1 MRRMAGLR
9 DDRGATLVEF
19 ALVVPVVLVLLIA
32 CIDFARV
39 LNASVTV
46 QNASREAARY
56 ATLSPQ
62 RVGTGETREAYETRV
77 LDYVK
82 DRVVPL
88 DPSLMTLAIT
98 PSASTDPRCTA
109 EGATSCTWAAGQPVP
124 TRLTVRVSY
133 PWRATAWVIGPML
146 FAATTT
152 SSLSASASMESM
164 Q

>member
-1 MRRMAGLR
+1 MRRIAGLR

-62 RVGTGETREAYETRV
+62 LTGETSLAYANRIR
-77 LDYVK
+77 DYVK
-82 DRVVPL
+82 DRVIPL
-88 DPSLMTLAIT
+88 DPNLMTVAIT
-98 PSASTDPRCTA
+98 ATASRDPRCA
-109 EGATSCTWAAGQPVP
+109 ADAATSCTWAAGQPVP
-124 TRLTVRVSY
+124 TTLTVRVSY
-133 PWRATAWVIGPML
+133 PWTATAWVIGPML